1 MNTIIVAIAAGVLL
15 LWGGILGLLRLVD
28 LFERRHI
35 LALGAYTTLVAGLVM
50 GLVLFTVQER
60 QKEHRQEM
68 QKQMKDVTDRLG
80 ELSHKMMAQ
89 LEEKADLTTSE
100 FEVRAQLQNE
110 KEHHRRTRDEL
121 AQKNA
126 EYEKLDQD
134 LNRERQTRHQY
145 QAEQNRKQE
154 ERFAKEEER
163 YQGLRDFLQ
172 VQQRTIQGVQ
182 KQLASVQDET
192 SKLNTQTAGLQSQQN
207 TLLGKVNATKQTQ
220 ELNAQ
225 KVDALARNLAT
236 LHEDLTA
243 TMAEVDSLYQWK
255 KK

>member
-1 MNTIIVAIAAGVLL
+1 MNTIIVAIAAGILL

-220 ELNAQ
+220 ELNEQ

-236 LHEDLTA
+236 LYEDLTR
-243 TMAEVDSLYQWK
+243 TMAKVDSLYQWK